1 MLIEAGVDVLIG
13 VDPVQGKGTD
23 LAEMRRSSA
32 GRLALWGGVNGFVT
46 VERGSPDAVRD
57 AVREALAVLGPVG
70 FILSP
75 VDNVTGSSE
84 RVWANID
91 AFIDEWRRLR

>member
-1 MLIEAGVDVLIG
+1 MLIG

-75 VDNVTGSSE
+75 VDNVTGPSE